1 LFHSLIEVLLIQWG
15 LKHVEPQLED
25 FSDSSSTQNDADVIL
40 ALFDP
45 LRYKV
50 DDTSGYDLD
59 KLVDGNG
66 AKYYRSVRLIKTLM
80 RRWY

>member
-1 LFHSLIEVLLIQWG
+1 MRIKAG
-15 LKHVEPQLED
+15 DVEPQLED
-25 FSDSSSTQNDADVIL
+25 FSDSSSTQNDDVII

-50 DDTSGYDLD
+50 DDTSGYDLE

-66 AKYYRSVRLIKTLM
+66 AKYYRSARLIKTLM
-80 RRWY
+80 EET